1 MKKKEYKIHCD
12 GDCLIKNLVK
22 KNLMEKKPD
31 QGKKSTVSP
40 SCRHHL
46 MFQNRCI
53 PISCT
58 NLSKEDFGSDFVNK
72 SARLSLERICWTSIV
87 PWFWRLW
94 VKKNL
99 GEICFVLSPLMY
111 QLLSWAMHAV
121 LSSNRTVGAIL
132 WSISPHDDRIYWIKL
147 LSQKHSQLASWIAS
161 ISAWLEE
168 VAAIDCFVDLHDIVV
183 PPYVNRYP
191 I

>member
-1 MKKKEYKIHCD
+1 M
-12 GDCLIKNLVK
+12 G
-22 KNLMEKKPD
+22 KKPD

-46 MFQNRCI
+46 MSRNRRI

-87 PWFWRLW
+87 PWFWRSW

-111 QLLSWAMHAV
+111 PPLSWAMHAV

-132 WSISPHDDRIYWIKL
+132 WSISAHDDIIYWIRL
-147 LSQKHSQLASWIAS
+147 LSQKHSRLVSCITS
-161 ISAWLEE
+161 ISVWLEDI
-168 VAAIDCFVDLHDIVV
+168 AAIVYFVELPDIAV

-191 I
+191 IWDLPLCGSDKYPASA